1 MDLRFQIGG
10 SDKVTVDSAGRLL
23 VKTSSSQSVYG
34 LNHQLQVEGTTGATS
49 SASFTRNSDD
59 SNPPYLTLAKSRG
72 GSIGSNTIIQD
83 GDYIGVLSFNA
94 ADGTNRDHMVAQ
106 IHAHCDGTPGAN
118 DVPGRL
124 AFYTTAD
131 GSNSSTQRMVIKS
144 DGKIGVNIST
154 PGTLFHQ
161 HESSSAANYHKF
173 TNSTT
178 GSAGTDGAYV
188 GLDASERFIMWT
200 QETGKIRFGV
210 GNAERAY
217 VNNDGHLGIV
227 DGNLVIATNGH
238 GIDFSASEGGT
249 STSSMASIL
258 ADYEE
263 GNWSPGAEGFTIS
276 STISARYT
284 KVGRL
289 VTVNAYVN
297 AATGSGSSAV
307 QITNLPFNQYGNSN
321 YHYGSG
327 RIGSAGANTN
337 SQNNIVFQIQQN
349 TNKAKIYVNDGGIN
363 EAMISGQHIIFSATY
378 EAS

>member
-1 MDLRFQIGG
+1 M
-10 SDKVTVDSAGRLL
+10 VDGNFTFSNSAA
-23 VKTSSSQSVYG
+23 
-34 LNHQLQVEGTTGATS
+34 TTGTPTVTERFRIANTG
-49 SASFTRNSDD
+49 N
-59 SNPPYLTLAKSRG
+59 
-72 GSIGSNTIIQD
+72 IGI
-83 GDYIGVLSFNA
+83 
-94 ADGTNRDHMVAQ
+94 
-106 IHAHCDGTPGAN
+106 
-118 DVPGRL
+118 
-124 AFYTTAD
+124 
-131 GSNSSTQRMVIKS
+131 
-144 DGKIGVNIST
+144 NIAT
-154 PGTLFHQ
+154 PGTLVHQ

-178 GSAGTDGAYV
+178 GSAGSDGAYV
-188 GLDASERFIMWT
+188 GLDANEQFIVWT

-217 VNNDGHLGIV
+217 VDNNGHLGIA

-249 STSSMASIL
+249 GTSSEASLL

-263 GNWSPGAEGFTIS
+263 GNWTPGGSGFTIS

-297 AATGSGSSAV
+297 AATGSGASAV
-307 QITNLPFNQYGNSN
+307 VITNLPFNQYGNSN

-337 SQNNIVFQIQQN
+337 SQNNIVFQVQQN
-349 TNKAKIYVNDGGIN
+349 TNQVKIYVNDGGIN
-363 EAMISGQHIIFSATY
+363 EQMISGQHIIFSATY